1 MKKVYEVKMVLGVET
16 DTLDSY
22 GRVINFNP
30 NLQSDNPYSVE
41 DVTRVLD
48 SFKGEQAQV
57 PPQFSAKNIN
67 GKRAYSLARQGKE
80 VELKPV
86 SITIYDIDN
95 IKVSLFSL
103 PFISFKLICSKGTY
117 IRSMVRDLATRLG
130 TVAYTKDLVRL
141 KIGEY
146 SISSAIDYD
155 DLGIESIKAGV
166 FSD

>member
-1 MKKVYEVKMVLGVET
+1 M
-16 DTLDSY
+16 
-22 GRVINFNP
+22 
-30 NLQSDNPYSVE
+30 
-41 DVTRVLD
+41 
-48 SFKGEQAQV
+48 EQAQV